1 MINPSQ
7 TAFPYQPQYGLSLP
21 PNLHFSLSQYS
32 LCPQLYI
39 NPFQRLQQLIPM
51 PTIDYNNYALTQQ
64 LRGLAATQPY
74 NYGFQGSYLGCKQ
87 EFSLKEEDYALAK
100 LKVFSPPKQEETYYC
115 KVETSPIKPTSA
127 PVVSEEPVARKKTS
141 SASGL
146 QSQVAQMLKFLL
158 EKLGKVSSEELE
170 QERRKYSHD
179 LKLFE
184 LFAYLVEKFN
194 KSGKCREDMVRYVM
208 RKAFAYKRDLLRNKS
223 TMTAKAASLALCKTY
238 FQKETQEI
246 IKKGSKEEETELLR
260 LMLPY
265 KKDARNKTVNLNYI
279 SEIFSSEAF
288 QQDYD
293 EYLNNFDQLMKAEN
307 QKKISKLTSFLVECV
322 QKNQFDKIQDYKR
335 LPWLKAW
342 IESSKVIAKELSNL
356 HGSQKE
362 PVSGGSKKIKAE
374 IKI

>member
-1 MINPSQ
+1 MP
-7 TAFPYQPQYGLSLP
+7 AM
-21 PNLHFSLSQYS
+21 NLNNYA
-32 LCPQLYI
+32 YT
-39 NPFQRLQQLIPM
+39 QQLI
-51 PTIDYNNYALTQQ
+51 
-64 LRGLAATQPY
+64 GLAATQPY
-74 NYGFQGSYLGCKQ
+74 NYSFQGSYLGCKQ

-115 KVETSPIKPTSA
+115 KAETSPNKATTA
-127 PVVSEEPVARKKTS
+127 PIVSEEPVSRKKTS
-141 SASGL
+141 SASGGL
-146 QSQVAQMLKFLL
+146 QSQVAQMLKFIL
-158 EKLGKVSSEELE
+158 EKLGKVSAEDLEL
-170 QERRKYSHD
+170 ERRKYSHD
-179 LKLFE
+179 PQLFD
-184 LFAYLVEKFN
+184 LFSCLVEKFN

-293 EYLNNFDQLMKAEN
+293 EYLSNFDQLMKTEN

-322 QKNQFDKIQDYKR
+322 QKNQFDKIHDYKR

-362 PVSGGSKKIKAE
+362 PISGGSKKIKAE